1 MISIFKR
8 NELSPVVVDNA
19 DCLQGITFGKQRSSY
34 KSHVWLKNDL
44 PVSVRRNYARS
55 SLTLTRA
62 VQRPASK
69 LTA

>member
-1 MISIFKR
+1 MTTISKR

-19 DCLQGITFGKQRSSY
+19 DCLQGITFGKHRSSY
-34 KSHVWLKNDL
+34 KSHAWLKNNL
-44 PVSVRRNYARS
+44 PVSVRQDYARS

>member
-1 MISIFKR
+1 M
-8 NELSPVVVDNA
+8 DNA
-19 DCLQGITFGKQRSSY
+19 DCLQGITFGKQRSGY
-34 KSHVWLKNDL
+34 KIHVWLKNNL
-44 PVSVRRNYARS
+44 SVPLRRDYARS